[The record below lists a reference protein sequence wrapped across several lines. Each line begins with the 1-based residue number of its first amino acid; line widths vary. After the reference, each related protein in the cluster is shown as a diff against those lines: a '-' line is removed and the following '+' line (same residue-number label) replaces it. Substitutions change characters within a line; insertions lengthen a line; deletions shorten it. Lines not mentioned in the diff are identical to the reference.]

1 MTMHIALRA
10 FVGCVLATIAICAA
24 AQQPHPNR
32 PVRVLVGVP
41 PGGSTDLITRM
52 FAEWLR
58 ESLGQPTVV
67 ENRPGANTAVAADAV
82 ARSAPDGHALL
93 VSTDALL
100 SIALLAK
107 LNFDSF
113 KDLAPIGII
122 AVSRFVL
129 AVHPSLPVNTLR
141 EFIALAKARPGQL
154 NYASSGNAGTS
165 HFGMEKFKM
174 LTGTSMVHIPY
185 RGAGPAIVDAIAG
198 QVQVSLWTPLAIAEH
213 VKAGKLK
220 TLAVT
225 GPKRIPLLPNVSTFA
240 EAGLPGY
247 DHSVWFAVYAPAATP
262 RSIVDRLNVEIANM
276 VASPK
281 IKERLDS
288 NGVEPVL
295 STPEQVTALMRAGT
309 AEMAKVIK
317 VANIKMD

>member
-1 MTMHIALRA
+1 VTAQA
-10 FVGCVLATIAICAA
+10 FAACVLAVMATHAG
-24 AQQPHPNR
+24 AQQPYPNR

-52 FAEWLR
+52 FAEGLR
-58 ESLGQPTVV
+58 DGLGQPTVV

-100 SIALLAK
+100 SIALLTK
-107 LNFDSF
+107 LNFDAF
-113 KDLAPIGII
+113 KDFAPIGII

-129 AVHPSLPVNTLR
+129 AVHPSLPVKTLK

-165 HFGMEKFKM
+165 HFGLEKFKM
-174 LTGTSMVHIPY
+174 LTGTNIVHIPY

-213 VKAGKLK
+213 VKAAKLK
-220 TLAVT
+220 PLAVT
-225 GPKRIPLLPNVSTFA
+225 GPQRLQLLDVSTFA

-247 DHSVWFAVYAPAATP
+247 DHTVWFAVYAPAATP
-262 RSIVDRLNVEIANM
+262 RAIVDRLNAEIAKM

-288 NGVEPVL
+288 NGVEPLL
-295 STPEQVTALMRAGT
+295 STPEQVTALMRAAT
-309 AEMAKVIK
+309 AEMAKLIK